1 MRLVRTS
8 LQAACTHT
16 LISPP
21 SSMATVYP
29 EYTELTAV
37 SDREMYRPLNYPVEI
52 HTGDAQKCRLHL
64 KLILADAILSFITHI
79 LAGDMSRRSRSSL
92 RVLTEYR

>member
-1 MRLVRTS
+1 
-8 LQAACTHT
+8 
-16 LISPP
+16 
-21 SSMATVYP
+21 MATVYP

-92 RVLTEYR
+92 RVLTEYRWTQCHVRNITLQNFPKIFWTT